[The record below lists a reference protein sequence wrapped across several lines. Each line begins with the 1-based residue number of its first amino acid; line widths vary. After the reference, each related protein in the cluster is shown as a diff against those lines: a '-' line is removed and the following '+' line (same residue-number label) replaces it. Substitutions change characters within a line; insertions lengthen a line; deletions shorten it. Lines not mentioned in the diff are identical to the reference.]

1 LGNFEYHDGVDRSL
15 GSIKMKISSF

>member
-1 LGNFEYHDGVDRSL
+1 LGNFKYHDGVDKSL